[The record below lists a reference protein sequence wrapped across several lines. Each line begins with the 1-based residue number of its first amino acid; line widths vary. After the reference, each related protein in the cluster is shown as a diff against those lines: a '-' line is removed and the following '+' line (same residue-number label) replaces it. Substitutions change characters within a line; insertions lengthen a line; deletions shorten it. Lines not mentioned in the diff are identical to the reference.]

1 MPDELLLI
9 TPVNDNFRRDVE
21 LVDPTLLDP
30 TEADALIQGEWITLD
45 STGLKAVRAVA
56 GDRGAMQVFTP
67 KGDTSA
73 QAIGKTAVLQL
84 HEYEAETTIF
94 DDAFAGAVGDPL
106 TVDTITLD
114 TVAAIFSGLRAAT
127 VSGDVVYGFVTRIPS
142 ANNGKLRFQKS
153 NTGAVIP

>member
-21 LVDPTLLDP
+21 LADSTLLDP
-30 TEADALIQGEWITLD
+30 NEADALIQGEW
-45 STGLKAVRAVA
+45 LKFSGAQGKVVRAVA

-67 KGDTSA
+67 KGDISG

-94 DDAFAGAVGDPL
+94 DDGFAGAIGDPL

-114 TVAAIFSGLRAAT
+114 TVGAIFSGLRAAT
-127 VSGDVVYGFVTRIPS
+127 TSGDIVYGHVTRLP
-142 ANNGKLRFQKS
+142 ADNNGKLRFQKS
-153 NTGAVIP
+153 TTGAVIP